1 MMLQRFLSLIDAF
14 QPAQGSPPQ
23 MLWPFFKW
31 SLSGSE
37 RAVMLGVVSNAVLGL
52 SELIAAA
59 FTGWAIDKAIATGP
73 GDAAALWPLFLVAFL
88 FFMIVRPVLFASNS
102 AVTNILLGPNVFP
115 LVLSRL
121 NRHTLGHSIRFFEN
135 DFAGR
140 LSQKAIQTARAVTDI
155 VVEIT
160 DIVIYIIAIF
170 IGSMLLLALID
181 KRLLLVFVIW
191 FVAWI
196 VFMRVIVPRIHTRSA
211 ARAHAR
217 TSVSGQIVDTYTNIT
232 TVKLFA
238 HDAFEDQAARKS
250 MESYRDRAVEFGVTS
265 AQFRLYLVTIGSL
278 LPFLSL
284 SAALYLWSQS
294 LATTGDIAM
303 TAMVSTRIAQ
313 VTNRLSMAAVQI
325 FANIGEIEDG
335 IRTLAPPHDIQDRP
349 AAKSDVV
356 ASGAVRFN
364 AIDFSYGGEVAA
376 LCGFTLDI
384 SAGQKVAL
392 VGASGAGKSTV
403 TSLLLR
409 LYDLESG
416 HILLDG
422 TDIRDLTQ
430 EALRK
435 QVSVVWQETAMF
447 NRSAFENIRYGR
459 PEATEKEVFAAARRA
474 SAHTFIQD
482 LRDFRGREG
491 YDAYLGER
499 GVKLSGGQRQRI
511 ALARAILKDAP
522 ILVLDEATSALDSQ
536 IEAEIQAELEKA
548 MDGKTVIAVAHR
560 LSTIAAMDRII
571 VMEAGRIIEDGSHQD
586 LLVQNGVYARLWA
599 RQSGGFLPTAQTA
612 KPPGIA

>member
-1 MMLQRFLSLIDAF
+1 MLQSFLSLIEAF
-14 QPAQGSPPQ
+14 QPAKGPPPQ
-23 MLWPFFKW
+23 TLWPFFKW

-37 RAVMLGVVSNAVLGL
+37 RAVALGVVSNAVLGF
-52 SELIAAA
+52 SELVAAA

-73 GDAAALWPLFLVAFL
+73 GDPVALWPLFLIAFL
-88 FFMIVRPVLFASNS
+88 FFMIIRPALFASNS

-115 LVLSRL
+115 LVLSRI
-121 NRHTLGHSIRFFEN
+121 NRHTLGQSMRFFED

-140 LSQKAIQTARAVTDI
+140 LSQKAIQTARALTDI

-170 IGSMLLLALID
+170 IGSMFLLALID
-181 KRLLLVFVIW
+181 ARLLLIFVIW
-191 FVAWI
+191 FVAWA
-196 VFMRVIVPRIHTRSA
+196 VFMRAIVPRIQTRSA

-217 TSVSGQIVDTYTNIT
+217 TNVSGQIVDTYTNIT

-238 HDAFEDQAARKS
+238 NDAFEDQAALRS
-250 MESYRDRAVEFGVTS
+250 MRTYRDRAVDFGITS

-294 LATTGDIAM
+294 LASTGDIAL

-325 FANIGEIEDG
+325 FANMGEIEDG
-335 IRTLAPPHDIQDRP
+335 IRTLAPPHEIQDRP
-349 AAKSDVV
+349 AAQSDV
-356 ASGAVRFN
+356 AAKGAVRFD
-364 AIDFSYGGEVAA
+364 AIDFSYGGQVSA
-376 LCGFTLDI
+376 LREFTLDI
-384 SAGQKVAL
+384 PAGQKVAL

-416 HILLDG
+416 QILLDG
-422 TDIRDLTQ
+422 TDILDLTQ
-430 EALRK
+430 EALR
-435 QVSVVWQETAMF
+435 QQISVVRQETAMF

-459 PEATEKEVFAAARRA
+459 PEASEEEVYAAARRA
-474 SAHTFIQD
+474 SAHRFIEG

-491 YDAYLGER
+491 YDAFLGER

-511 ALARAILKDAP
+511 ALARAILKEAP
-522 ILVLDEATSALDSQ
+522 ILLLDEATSALDSEV
-536 IEAEIQAELEKA
+536 EANIQEALRDVMK
-548 MDGKTVIAVAHR
+548 GKTVIAIAHR
-560 LSTIAAMDRII
+560 LSTIAQMDRII
-571 VMEAGRIIEDGSHQD
+571 VMQDGRIAEHGTHDT
-586 LLVQNGVYARLWA
+586 LLAQNALYARLWN
-599 RQSGGFLPTAQTA
+599 RQSGGFALAQ
-612 KPPGIA
+612 